1 MKTGLQPA
9 STETLWVWDRAQEP
23 GSHQLHHGH
32 LHTPI
37 SLPARLE
44 TLKLKTR
51 EMEGEEKTGRRGWR
65 WPGCPPQ
72 GAEEVSFV
80 NGNFTAASPPGA
92 VISAA
97 ISVSKK
103 QASPCQT
110 RERSNGRGWGAG
122 AAPLSSEDAGSS
134 QGLRR
139 SGDSGVLWRRGS
151 PRGR

>member
-9 STETLWVWDRAQEP
+9 STETLWVWERAQEP

-32 LHTPI
+32 LHTI
-37 SLPARLE
+37 SLPVRLE
-44 TLKLKTR
+44 TLKLKAR
-51 EMEGEEKTGRRGWR
+51 ETEGEEKMGRRGR
-65 WPGCPPQ
+65 LWPSCPPR
-72 GAEEVSFV
+72 GAGEVGFV

-151 PRGR
+151 LRGR